1 MAFTSIPAFVPQP
14 FADFVARL
22 FGRDKPV
29 RLPQLPVT
37 TKPTSEANA
46 KELLFALG
54 LVRRSLMER
63 SERMVCI
70 SLGHL
75 ATTQLVSQDVCDQ
88 LSRDVTRAV
97 DHRFSVSSW
106 LLDKK
111 PSLCESMSTEEF
123 NLAAREVRIKWIDAT
138 ADSIQDYLLNL
149 PQPE

>member
-22 FGRDKPV
+22 FGRDEPV

-54 LVRRSLMER
+54 LVRRRLMGH
-63 SERMVCI
+63 SDRMVCI

-75 ATTQLVSQDVCDQ
+75 RTAGKVSQDVCDQ
-88 LSRDVTRAV
+88 LCDDVTQAI
-97 DHRFSVSSW
+97 DYRFSVGSW
-106 LLDKK
+106 LVDKN
-111 PSLCESMSTEEF
+111 PSLRNSWGSEEF